1 MQDKSMKKNGSG
13 RSPQTEPV
21 RRRRSAWMAAAV
33 MSIPFFIA
41 MYFIFGNTETEQDAG
56 GLKDLPEAQEQYIIG
71 DKREA
76 ADREQSEIR
85 AQARMKTLSENA
97 FSLSDPQSEAKAE
110 PQDKRDE
117 IERSRKTYRNLNR
130 QIAAFESR
138 PKENREIERLR
149 KQVDELT
156 ERLETDR
163 KKTDDPV
170 EIIERSYAAAA
181 KYFPEISSSRSS
193 QSDAA
198 QRRPPVRAVIRSDS
212 AVSVLRGGNDTSLIV
227 MEADSR
233 NRGFHTPVG
242 FATGDSRS
250 TVQACVNDDQ
260 IVTSGETVRLRLL
273 EPMQVGD
280 QILPVNSILYGQVS
294 INGSRMQIGVS
305 GIRWQDRIFP
315 VELSAYDL
323 DGRQGLNIP
332 VSIER
337 DAAKNAAA
345 NMGNTFGSSISV
357 ARSAGQQAAMDVV
370 RGAIS
375 GGTQYLNAR
384 LQQVRIKLKAGYRL
398 YLVSK
403 TR

>member
-198 QRRPPVRAVIRSDS
+198 QRRPPVRASSPR
-212 AVSVLRGGNDTSLIV
+212 R
-227 MEADSR
+227 
-233 NRGFHTPVG
+233 
-242 FATGDSRS
+242 
-250 TVQACVNDDQ
+250 
-260 IVTSGETVRLRLL
+260 
-273 EPMQVGD
+273 
-280 QILPVNSILYGQVS
+280 
-294 INGSRMQIGVS
+294 
-305 GIRWQDRIFP
+305 RWQAW
-315 VELSAYDL
+315 L
-323 DGRQGLNIP
+323 
-332 VSIER
+332 
-337 DAAKNAAA
+337 
-345 NMGNTFGSSISV
+345 
-357 ARSAGQQAAMDVV
+357 ARC
-370 RGAIS
+370 S
-375 GGTQYLNAR
+375 G
-384 LQQVRIKLKAGYRL
+384 
-398 YLVSK
+398 
-403 TR
+403 

>member
-1 MQDKSMKKNGSG
+1 MKKTGSG

-130 QIAAFESR
+130 QLAA
-138 PKENREIERLR
+138 
-149 KQVDELT
+149 
-156 ERLETDR
+156 
-163 KKTDDPV
+163 V

-212 AVSVLRGGNDTSLIV
+212 AVSALRGGNDTSLIV

-345 NMGNTFGSSISV
+345 KMGNTFGSSISG

>member
-1 MQDKSMKKNGSG
+1 
-13 RSPQTEPV
+13 
-21 RRRRSAWMAAAV
+21 
-33 MSIPFFIA
+33 

-85 AQARMKTLSENA
+85 AQARMRTLSENA

-110 PQDKRDE
+110 PQDERDE

-212 AVSVLRGGNDTSLIV
+212 AVSALRGGNDTSLIV

-242 FATGDSRS
+242 FSTGDSRS

-337 DAAKNAAA
+337 DAAKNATA

>member
-1 MQDKSMKKNGSG
+1 
-13 RSPQTEPV
+13 
-21 RRRRSAWMAAAV
+21 
-33 MSIPFFIA
+33 
-41 MYFIFGNTETEQDAG
+41 
-56 GLKDLPEAQEQYIIG
+56 
-71 DKREA
+71 
-76 ADREQSEIR
+76 
-85 AQARMKTLSENA
+85 
-97 FSLSDPQSEAKAE
+97 
-110 PQDKRDE
+110 
-117 IERSRKTYRNLNR
+117 
-130 QIAAFESR
+130 
-138 PKENREIERLR
+138 
-149 KQVDELT
+149 
-156 ERLETDR
+156 
-163 KKTDDPV
+163 
-170 EIIERSYAAAA
+170 
-181 KYFPEISSSRSS
+181 
-193 QSDAA
+193 
-198 QRRPPVRAVIRSDS
+198 
-212 AVSVLRGGNDTSLIV
+212 

-233 NRGFHTPVG
+233 NRGFYTPVG

-305 GIRWQDRIFP
+305 GIRWQYRIFP

-337 DAAKNAAA
+337 DAVKNAAA